1 MDIFQQ
7 MTQLKEMELNYRNLF
22 YLQIIAY
29 GNQEKYNQ
37 LWKICTY
44 EWEKVKNKFGEGNNL
59 I

>member
-1 MDIFQQ
+1 

-37 LWKICTY
+37 LWKICTD